1 MGWVISV
8 DPDAKGNIWVFH
20 RSDPR
25 LQVRSIGKLGQLR
38 RRHVR
43 ASARMTTD
51 RDGNIWVTDAQN
63 KDGKGQQVFKLS
75 PEGRC
80 S

>member
-1 MGWVISV
+1 
-8 DPDAKGNIWVFH
+8 
-20 RSDPR
+20 
-25 LQVRSIGKLGQLR
+25 
-38 RRHVR
+38 
-43 ASARMTTD
+43 MTTD